1 MSSVSEPSRTLSSLE
16 EMLEALKQRD
26 ENERPKDCPP
36 ALPFRPK
43 LASRTRPPSPKRSM
57 PGTPEKR
64 DIELENGKREE
75 EFKGKLGNVF
85 GAKMCK
91 EVDSSSESPYVNS
104 SAQKEYRQRFW
115 ENDGAKLDNK
125 LPYSLPKFRE
135 DEWDDNISYFIEKTH
150 LQSSVFQKLRVWC
163 HLKNRHWE
171 PGQVQSTSGD
181 KASILLSDGSVMAV
195 PVGELLPANPDI
207 LQGVDDL
214 IQLCYLNEP
223 SVLHNLQ
230 YRYAQDRI
238 YTKAG
243 PVLIAVNPFKEIQLY
258 GSKLATA
265 YKKKLLDSPH
275 IYSIAETAY
284 SQMMEDEISQSI
296 IISGESGS
304 GKTET
309 AKFAIE
315 YLVMISGGNN
325 HVESELLQ
333 TSCILEAF
341 GNAKTLRNNNSSRFG
356 RLIEIYFS
364 AEGGICGANVQAF
377 LFEKSKVVQLAHGER
392 SYHIFYQL
400 CAGAP
405 SALRDKLKLKGA
417 SEYNFLNQSN
427 SLVIHNVDDAKKFHM
442 LVKALNTAG
451 ISERD
456 QEHAFQMVAAVLWL
470 GNITFQAIGNGN
482 NVEVVQC
489 EAVINAASL
498 MGCSANDLMLALSTR
513 KIQAGKDKVVKS
525 LTMQQ
530 AIDIRDAMAK
540 FIYANLFDWIVDKI
554 NRSLAMGKEKTGRSI
569 NILDI
574 YGFESFEKN
583 SFEQF
588 CINYANER
596 LQQHCYRHL
605 FKLEQEEYELDG
617 IDWTKVDFQDNQECL
632 DLFEKKPI
640 GIISL
645 LDEESNFD
653 KATDLAFANKLK
665 QHLKANP
672 CYRGDREEFGIRHY
686 AGEVIYDTSG
696 FLNKNRDTVH
706 PDTIQLLS
714 SSSEDLLKLFAS
726 SFANQSKKTAS
737 SIHIEISDFQKQT
750 VATKFKD
757 VLFKLMQQLESTAP
771 HFICCIKPNNKQVP
785 GMYNNDLV
793 FEQLRSYSL
802 LEVVRI
808 SRSGY
813 PTRMTHQEFCL
824 RYGVLLPE
832 DHERKDPLSMSVS
845 ILRKFDILPEMYRVG
860 YTKLYFRVGQIVV
873 LEEVRKQVLQGTL
886 EVQKCYSGPHTPRH
900 FHELKGVVIILQSFV
915 RGEIARRQYKD
926 SLESKQKDANKEN
939 DELLVAVLQI
949 QSAIRCWLAQR
960 HLNQLQKSKKLI
972 QDRPKP
978 AKKTTEVKQDLPAE
992 ILPSVVE
999 DLERRVLVAEATLE
1013 EKEKENAALKEQVNQ
1028 LESRWSD
1035 YEVRMRSMEEMW
1047 QKQMASLQAS
1057 LVSAKKSLGVDNSAG
1072 HPGKPEGS
1080 PSPCGYESEDT
1091 TTTMG
1096 TRTPGGSTPIE
1107 YASNGV
1113 DFGGIREINGGLCVV
1128 NYLSREFE
1136 LRKQNFDDEA
1146 MAISQLKSGQLQ
1158 STSPAEDFR
1167 RLRHKFDKWKKDYKA
1182 RLKETKS
1189 KVHKLGYSETE
1200 KTRRNWWGKKSK
1212 R

>member
-1 MSSVSEPSRTLSSLE
+1 MLSVSAPSRTLSSLE
-16 EMLEALKQRD
+16 EMLESLKQRD
-26 ENERPKDCPP
+26 ENEKPKDCPP
-36 ALPFRPK
+36 ALPSRPK
-43 LASRTRPPSPKRSM
+43 LASRTRPPSPKRAK
-57 PGTPEKR
+57 PTTPEKR
-64 DIELENGKREE
+64 DVGFENGKREE
-75 EFKGKLGNVF
+75 EVKGNRGNVF
-85 GAKMCK
+85 GAKKGK

-104 SAQKEYRQRFW
+104 SAQKEYRKRFW
-115 ENDGAKLDNK
+115 EKDGAKIDK
-125 LPYSLPKFRE
+125 KFPYSLPKFRE
-135 DEWDDNISYFIEKTH
+135 DEWDDNISYFIEK
-150 LQSSVFQKLRVWC
+150 KLRVWC
-163 HLKNRHWE
+163 RLKNRQWE

-181 KASILLSDGSVMAV
+181 EASVLLSDGSVAAV

-243 PVLIAVNPFKEIQLY
+243 PVLIAVNPFKEVQLY
-258 GSKLATA
+258 GNKLATA
-265 YKKKLLDSPH
+265 YRKKLVDSPH
-275 IYSIAETAY
+275 VYSIAETAY
-284 SQMMEDEISQSI
+284 SQMMEDDINQSI
-296 IISGESGS
+296 IISGVSGS

-325 HVESELLQ
+325 QLVESELLQ

-341 GNAKTLRNNNSSRFG
+341 GNAKTLRNNNASRYG
-356 RLIEIYFS
+356 RLTEIYF
-364 AEGGICGANVQAF
+364 
-377 LFEKSKVVQLAHGER
+377 
-392 SYHIFYQL
+392 
-400 CAGAP
+400 
-405 SALRDKLKLKGA
+405 
-417 SEYNFLNQSN
+417 
-427 SLVIHNVDDAKKFHM
+427 
-442 LVKALNTAG
+442 
-451 ISERD
+451 
-456 QEHAFQMVAAVLWL
+456 
-470 GNITFQAIGNGN
+470 IGNGN
-482 NVEVVQC
+482 NVEVVQS
-489 EAVINAASL
+489 EAVINAATL
-498 MGCSANDLMLALSTR
+498 MGCYANDLMLALSTR
-513 KIQAGKDKVVKS
+513 RMQAGKDKVVES

-530 AIDIRDAMAK
+530 AIDTRDALAK

-554 NRSLAMGKEKTGRSI
+554 NKSLAMNKEKTGRAIS
-569 NILDI
+569 ILDI

-596 LQQHCYRHL
+596 LQQHLNRHL

-632 DLFEKKPI
+632 DLYEKKPI

-645 LDEESNFD
+645 LDEESNSH
-653 KATDLAFANKLK
+653 KATDSAFADKLK

-672 CYRGDREEFGIRHY
+672 CYTGDREEFGIRHY

-696 FLNKNRDTVH
+696 FLDKNRDTVH
-706 PDTIQLLS
+706 SDIIQLLS
-714 SSSEDLLKLFAS
+714 SGSEDLLKLFAS
-726 SFANQSKKTAS
+726 SFANQSETTGS
-737 SIHIEISDFQKQT
+737 PSIHIEISDSQRRT

-757 VLFKLMQQLESTAP
+757 LLFKLMQRLESTAP

-785 GMYNNDLV
+785 GMYDNDLV

-802 LEVVRI
+802 LDVVRI

-813 PTRMTHQEFCL
+813 PTRMTHQEFSK

-832 DHERKDPLSMSVS
+832 DDERKDPLSISVS
-845 ILRKFDILPEMYRVG
+845 ILRKFDILPEMYQVG
-860 YTKLYFRVGQIVV
+860 YTKLYFWAGQIAT
-873 LEEVRKQVLQGTL
+873 LEDVRKQVLQGTL
-886 EVQKCYSGPHTPRH
+886 DVQKCSSGQHARRH
-900 FHELKGVVIILQSFV
+900 FPELEGGVIILQSFV

-926 SLESKQKDANKEN
+926 SLESKPKVAKKEN
-939 DELLVAVLQI
+939 DEQLVAVVQI

-960 HLNQLQKSKKLI
+960 HRNRLQNLKRSNQDAQKPL
-972 QDRPKP
+972 R
-978 AKKTTEVKQDLPAE
+978 KTSEVKNCSICFRINIFKNLDLP
-992 ILPSVVE
+992 VVE

-1013 EKEKENAALKEQVNQ
+1013 EKEKENAALKEQVKQ

-1035 YEVRMRSMEEMW
+1035 YEVKMRSMEEMW
-1047 QKQMASLQAS
+1047 KKQMASLQAS
-1057 LVSAKKSLGVDNSAG
+1057 LAAAKKSLGVDNHAS

-1091 TTTMG
+1091 TTSMG

-1113 DFGGIREINGGLCVV
+1113 DNGGNRDMINDGLLVV
-1128 NYLSREFE
+1128 SCLNRELE
-1136 LRKQNFDDEA
+1136 LRKQHFDDEA
-1146 MAISQLKSGQLQ
+1146 LAIAQLKSGQSQ

-1167 RLRHKFDKWKKDYKA
+1167 RLRRRFKEWKKDYKA

-1189 KVHKLGYSETE
+1189 KVHKLGYSEAE

>member
-1 MSSVSEPSRTLSSLE
+1 MLSVSEPSRTLSSLE
-16 EMLEALKQRD
+16 EMLESIKKRD
-26 ENERPKDCPP
+26 ENEKPKDCPP
-36 ALPFRPK
+36 ALPSRPK
-43 LASRTRPPSPKRSM
+43 LASRTRPPSPKRTKPST
-57 PGTPEKR
+57 PGKR

-75 EFKGKLGNVF
+75 EFKGKIGNVF
-85 GAKMCK
+85 GVKRDK

-104 SAQKEYRQRFW
+104 SAQKEYRRRFW

-125 LPYSLPKFRE
+125 LPYSLPKFRD
-135 DEWDDNISYFIEKTH
+135 DEWDDNMSYFIEK
-150 LQSSVFQKLRVWC
+150 KLCVWC
-163 HLKNRHWE
+163 RLKNRQWE
-171 PGQVQSTSGD
+171 AGQVQSTSAD
-181 KASILLSDGSVMAV
+181 KASVLLNDGSVVAAS
-195 PVGELLPANPDI
+195 VGELLPANPDI

-214 IQLCYLNEP
+214 IQLCFLNEP

-230 YRYAQDRI
+230 YRYAQDKI

-243 PVLIAVNPFKEIQLY
+243 PVLIAINPFKEIELY
-258 GSKLATA
+258 GNKLVTA
-265 YKKKLLDSPH
+265 YRKKLLSSPH
-275 IYSIAETAY
+275 IYSVAETAY
-284 SQMMEDEISQSI
+284 SQMMEDEINQSI

-356 RLIEIYFS
+356 RLIQVYFS

-377 LFEKSKVVQLAHGER
+377 LLEKSRVVQLANGER
-392 SYHIFYQL
+392 SYNIFYQL

-405 SALRDKLKLKGA
+405 SALKDKLKLRGA
-417 SEYNFLNQSN
+417 LEYNFLNQSN

-442 LVKALNTAG
+442 LVKALNTLG

-456 QEHAFQMVAAVLWL
+456 QEHAFRMVAAVLWL
-470 GNITFQAIGNGN
+470 GNITFQAIDKGN
-482 NVEVVQC
+482 NVEIVQS
-489 EAVINAASL
+489 EAIINAASL
-498 MGCSANDLMLALSTR
+498 MGCSVNDLMLALSSR
-513 KIQAGKDKVVKS
+513 KMQAGKDKVVKS
-525 LTMQQ
+525 SNMQQ
-530 AIDIRDAMAK
+530 AIDTRDALAK

-554 NRSLAMGKEKTGRSI
+554 NRSLAMGKEKTGRTI
-569 NILDI
+569 NILDM

-596 LQQHCYRHL
+596 LQQHYNRHL
-605 FKLEQEEYELDG
+605 FKLEQEEYELEG
-617 IDWTKVDFQDNQECL
+617 IDWTKVNFQDNQECL

-645 LDEESNFD
+645 LDEESNFHD
-653 KATDLAFANKLK
+653 VTDLAFANKLK
-665 QHLKANP
+665 QYLKAKP
-672 CYRGDREEFGIRHY
+672 CYRGDREELGIRHY

-696 FLNKNRDTVH
+696 FLDKNKDTVH
-706 PDTIQLLS
+706 PDIIQLLS
-714 SSSEDLLKLFAS
+714 SSSDDLLKLFAS
-726 SFANQSKKTAS
+726 AFANQSQKTAS
-737 SIHIEISDFQKQT
+737 PLIEIPDFQKQT

-757 VLFKLMQQLESTAP
+757 ILFKLMQKLESTAP
-771 HFICCIKPNNKQVP
+771 HFISCIKPNNKQVP

-793 FEQLRSYSL
+793 FEQLRSYGL

-813 PTRMTHQEFCL
+813 PTRMTHQEFCK

-832 DHERKDPLSMSVS
+832 EHECKDPLSMSVS
-845 ILRKFDILPEMYRVG
+845 ILRQYDILPEMYQVG
-860 YTKLYFRVGQIVV
+860 YTKLYFRAGQIAV
-873 LEEVRKQVLQGTL
+873 LEDVRKQVLQGTL
-886 EVQKCYSGPHTPRH
+886 EVQKCYSGPNAHLH

-926 SLESKQKDANKEN
+926 TLKSKRKAANKEN
-939 DELLVAVLQI
+939 DEQLMAVVRI

-960 HLNQLQKSKKLI
+960 HLNQLQNSKKLNQEI
-972 QDRPKP
+972 QRP
-978 AKKTTEVKQDLPAE
+978 ARKTPEVKQDLPAE

-999 DLERRVLVAEATLE
+999 DLERRVLVAEATLG
-1013 EKEKENAALKEQVNQ
+1013 EKEKENAALKEQLNQ

-1047 QKQMASLQAS
+1047 EKQMASLQAS
-1057 LVSAKKSLGVDNSAG
+1057 LVSAKKSLGVDNPAS

-1091 TTTMG
+1091 TTSMG

-1107 YASNGV
+1107 YASNRV

-1128 NYLSREFE
+1128 NYLNREFE
-1136 LRKQNFDDEA
+1136 LRKQTFDDEA
-1146 MAISQLKSGQLQ
+1146 MAIAQLTSGQLQ

-1167 RLRHKFDKWKKDYKA
+1167 RLRHKFDEWKKDYKA

-1189 KVHKLGYSETE
+1189 KVNKLGHSETE